1 MPLYIQNIEVAGFD
15 WDSGNLAKC
24 QKHGMSLVEIEQIFA
39 NIVQLAADE
48 AHSHSEPRQL
58 AVGRTLADRHAFVV
72 FTIRQTDQGAFI
84 RPLSARYMHA
94 KEFKRYDR

>member
-15 WDSGNLAKC
+15 WDSGNSGKC

-48 AHSHSEPRQL
+48 APHTVNRGSLRWGEPWLIATPLGCSPFARRTRAHSSVH
-58 AVGRTLADRHAFVV
+58 
-72 FTIRQTDQGAFI
+72 
-84 RPLSARYMHA
+84 
-94 KEFKRYDR
+94 